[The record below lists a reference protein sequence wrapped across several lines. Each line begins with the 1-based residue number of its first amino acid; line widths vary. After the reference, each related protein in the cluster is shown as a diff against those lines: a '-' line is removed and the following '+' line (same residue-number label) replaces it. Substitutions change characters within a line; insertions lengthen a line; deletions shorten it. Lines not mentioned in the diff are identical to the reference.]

1 MAVYRACMDQFVGG
15 IRPGEEAQVQQAR
28 VVQRV
33 QASLERLGALGQ
45 VSHVVLPPS
54 LHEVCQE
61 APEHSIRAHTMW

>member
-1 MAVYRACMDQFVGG
+1 MDQFVGG

-45 VSHVVLPPS
+45 VSHLVLPPS

-61 APEHSIRAHTMW
+61 EHSIRAHTMW